1 MSLPAQLTGGRLDGE
16 KGMNYERQ
24 FIVYNYT
31 TQLLQLTRMISER
44 TFGMARLYHFA
55 TVQMHT
61 TLLVYAGN
69 PGLLLSR
76 FLKDF
81 VMDICYPFLS

>member
-1 MSLPAQLTGGRLDGE
+1 MSLPAQLTRGRLDGE
-16 KGMNYERQ
+16 KGMSYERQ

-44 TFGMARLYHFA
+44 IFGMACLYPFA

-61 TLLVYAGN
+61 NLLVYAGN
-69 PGLLLSR
+69 PDYC
-76 FLKDF
+76 FPDF
-81 VMDICYPFLS
+81 